1 MQAPRAAD
9 AEPFIE
15 SSRGDQ
21 PESGQGRRPL
31 FRRDERGIGKMSEV
45 ERPAGRWPDQRQR
58 RTGREIHRGAR
69 AALAA
74 LLLVTGSL
82 GLDPWGDLTGGT
94 AAGGTVSAAPAAAL
108 PPMLDKIRVALFI
121 DTGKYVSAA
130 SAVTLSAEAGVAL
143 SLRGAGGE
151 ALQAPGTAKG
161 AVRVQADGYYA
172 LLPETG
178 SAADA
183 AAQAALAGGAGSG
196 VRQRGAAYQA
206 YLGPFATKEAAA
218 AAAAKQPGAAVAGP
232 HYASAGSYAGLAE
245 AQAAAAQIAAAAS
258 PPTRRCMARAT
269 PSSSA
274 ARPTRLRLRR

>member
-74 LLLVTGSL
+74 LLLVMGSL
-82 GLDPWGDLTGGT
+82 GLDLWGDLTGGT

-183 AAQAALAGGAGSG
+183 AAQAARLAGGAGSG

-245 AQAAAAQIAAAAS
+245 AQAAAAQIAA
-258 PPTRRCMARAT
+258 
-269 PSSSA
+269 
-274 ARPTRLRLRR
+274 